1 MKIPPADGL
10 SLLQRSSSL
19 SLATHSALI
28 PGYPFVT
35 VLPFATDSAHRPW
48 LLMSDLAEHCR
59 NVRADSRVSVLLQES
74 GVPVLQSARMTLVGD
89 VQAWQPDA
97 ATQARLLR
105 YCPEFADYLALG
117 DFHFF
122 CLPPQRVRFIGGF
135 GRMGW
140 LDAADWAQLPELGAQ
155 DECEIVAQLMA
166 DFPALGILGVD
177 CLGIDLQVGAVR
189 QRRDFAAT
197 IAPDDVLAAA
207 RQQLAGA

>member
-19 SLATHSALI
+19 SLATHSALM

-35 VLPFATDSAHRPW
+35 VLPFATDHAHRPW

-59 NVRADSRVSVLLQES
+59 NVRADSRVSVLLQENS
-74 GVPVLQSARMTLVGD
+74 VPVLQGARMTLVGD
-89 VQAWQPDA
+89 VQASQPDV

-140 LDAADWAQLPELGAQ
+140 LDAADWAQLPQLTA
-155 DECEIVAQLMA
+155 VAEGEVVGRLMA
-166 DFPALGILGVD
+166 EHPDLDILGVD
-177 CLGIDLQVGAVR
+177 CLGIDLRLGAVR
-189 QRRDFAAT
+189 QRRDFAAA
-197 IAPDDVLAAA
+197 IEPDDVLAAA
-207 RQQLAGA
+207 RQQLAGG